1 MDLTV
6 PASSVRRILV
16 IKLRHIGDVLLTV
29 PALRAVRERFP
40 DAHLTALVNAGTEA
54 MLTGN
59 PVLDEVIALARP
71 SGERPWTRLAREWAF
86 LRALRA
92 RRVDLTIDLTS
103 GDRAAF
109 AAWWSGAP
117 TRIAFE
123 ARAGMWG
130 KRRLWTHTVPG
141 PSFDRHTVLQNL
153 ELVEAFGMTTADRRV
168 DLHWTA
174 ADDAA
179 VDRWWAEWGF
189 GGGHPVAQVHP
200 TSRWLF
206 KCWDEEK
213 NARVIDALQ
222 ERGLRVVVTSGPA
235 SYEVEKAER
244 IVNAC
249 RLRPAAL
256 LGRTTLKQLAALTAR
271 CALFFGVDS
280 APMHMAA
287 AVGTPVVAIMWSGS
301 VTHWRPWGE
310 GHTVIEA
317 ATPETAVGTD
327 RKTQI
332 VAALQ
337 TIRRADVVRTIDAGM
352 ERSMTRR
359 HARQRDILSAP

>member
-40 DAHLTALVNAGTEA
+40 DAHLTALVNAGTES

-71 SGERPWTRLAREWAF
+71 PGERAWTRLAREWAF

-130 KRRLWTHTVPG
+130 KRRLWTHTVSG

-179 VDRWWAEWGF
+179 VDRWWAECGLD
-189 GGGHPVAQVHP
+189 GGHPVVQVHP

-244 IVNAC
+244 IVSAC

-287 AVGTPVVAIMWSGS
+287 AVNTPVVAIMWNGS

-317 ATPETAVGTD
+317 ATPPHAARLD
-327 RKTQI
+327 RKGRIT
-332 VAALQ
+332 AALA
-337 TIRRADVVRTIDAGM
+337 TIRPEEVIRTLEGKLTELAGTAKG
-352 ERSMTRR
+352 R
-359 HARQRDILSAP
+359 

>member
-54 MLTGN
+54 MLAGN
-59 PVLDEVIALARP
+59 PVLDEVIALDRP
-71 SGERPWTRLAREWAF
+71 PGERPWTRLAREWAF

-92 RRVDLTIDLTS
+92 RRFDLTIDLTS

-109 AAWWSGAP
+109 MAWWSGAK

-179 VDRWWAEWGF
+179 VDRWWAECGL
-189 GGGHPVAQVHP
+189 GGGQPVVQVHP

-206 KCWDEEK
+206 KCWDEER

-244 IVNAC
+244 IVNGC

-287 AVGTPVVAIMWSGS
+287 AVNTPVVAIMWSGS
-301 VTHWRPWGE
+301 VMHWRPWGE
-310 GHTVIEA
+310 GHAVIEA
-317 ATPETAVGTD
+317 ATPSEAAGLD
-327 RKTQI
+327 RKGQI
-332 VAALQ
+332 IAALGAVPVE
-337 TIRRADVVRTIDAGM
+337 RALNAIDGQLSSFGGSLAAAGSIS
-352 ERSMTRR
+352 R
-359 HARQRDILSAP
+359 